1 MNKPHCLASQS
12 LYKRWHASTPLDE
25 KSHHISVRKCTNIS
39 AKVYL
44 TTEQCQVLKFFI
56 ALPKRIFSTQFELK
70 HSNQYEPI
78 GSYQN
83 PMVITTSCASQ
94 NFFRLR
100 QSLNTQVKSIWRY
113 KHNDR
118 FKNTI
123 HSWNRTKET
132 NCVTSAQLKILGDHG
147 NSNANFTHA

>member
-1 MNKPHCLASQS
+1 MNKPH
-12 LYKRWHASTPLDE
+12 
-25 KSHHISVRKCTNIS
+25 KSISVQDMACQHATSCYQQIHQHTS

-44 TTEQCQVLKFFI
+44 ENRTVPSSEFCHDTAKKKKIVGNL
-56 ALPKRIFSTQFELK
+56 S
-70 HSNQYEPI
+70 SNTRQYDTI
-78 GSYQN
+78 RSYQN

-94 NFFRLR
+94 NFFILG
-100 QSLNTQVKSIWRY
+100 QSLNTQVKSIWRPWRY

-123 HSWNRTKET
+123 HSWNMTKET

-147 NSNANFTHA
+147 NPNANFTHA

>member
-1 MNKPHCLASQS
+1 MNKPHKSISVQEMACQ
-12 LYKRWHASTPLDE
+12 HATSCYQQI
-25 KSHHISVRKCTNIS
+25 HQHISKSISRKQNN
-39 AKVYL
+39 AK
-44 TTEQCQVLKFFI
+44 FW
-56 ALPKRIFSTQFELK
+56 IFSWHCQKKIFSRQFELK
-70 HSNQYEPI
+70 HSSQYETI